1 MRSANDLSGQRFGR
15 LIVICRATGK
25 YESPYY
31 KCICDCGNEVIKR
44 GGSLISGNTRS
55 CGCLHKEQ
63 LAERNRKHGE
73 RYTRLYGIWLNM
85 KQRCSSNK
93 ERYKN
98 WQGKGITVCK
108 SWSDSFMEF
117 KAWAIANGYTDS
129 LTIDRIDVNGNYE
142 PTNCRWIT
150 KTEQQFN
157 KTNTRYFEYKGQ
169 KKCLAEWAEI
179 FDINKPTLYNRVY
192 NLGWNIEK
200 ALETEVKQRKW
211 STETF

>member
-1 MRSANDLSGQRFGR
+1 MQYKDEDLIGKRFGR
-15 LIVICRATGK
+15 LTVISVFKKNRKWCHCK
-25 YESPYY
+25 
-31 KCICDCGNEVIKR
+31 CDCGKEKDIR
-44 GGSLISGNTRS
+44 LDCLIGDKCHS
-55 CGCLHKEQ
+55 CGCLNLEAIKTHGYSKHK
-63 LAERNRKHGE
+63 
-73 RYTRLYGIWLNM
+73 LYNSFYRII
-85 KQRCSSNK
+85 KRCTDKSNK
-93 ERYKN
+93 DYKYY
-98 WQGKGITVCK
+98 GARGIKICDEWRCDPKMFVEYCL
-108 SWSDSFMEF
+108 E
-117 KAWAIANGYTDS
+117 NGWKEG